1 MVTMGK
7 KLKKWLEI
15 IAMAVITGICL
26 VQVLYA
32 VVWAVRNGNNV
43 QDFYDTAVYLDSALT
58 LQSDGWRLIGYSLI
72 LKVFLPFGKSFSVAL
87 YLGQCAIGILC
98 FTQVIRSFVKLFWG
112 EQLSFLKAL
121 PVAVYIITIPIIWQM
136 QFAVLPDALCL
147 SFLLLLCSGLMECR
161 GLKDKPAPQVW
172 GMIAGSLFMLGI
184 LERHYFYGGCIL
196 IGANLLAQ
204 LIHFFKKENRKRSNY
219 ITALGLAVIIFI
231 MPIVVVTLW
240 NITPKSETYAAYS
253 PEADLWKRFVYPN
266 IVDDYPYYSE
276 DIQNVFSENDVIEVS
291 GRYEY
296 YRDKLMPLIEEYG
309 TDNAKTI
316 CLEMVKTGWMLHRNE
331 LIEKTVKEGISYA
344 LIPALMPKYMYNN
357 ANSLYGHNFSRMYE
371 VCPKLTADYMHVGM
385 NGFLVVCVL
394 GILMSGVR
402 VLADKHTCKAV
413 IKAILYSIVSTCCI
427 TLPAMLFSF
436 ARFDYRIGLFSTF
449 AWGICS
455 VVVIM
460 FPILSKKN
468 EQ

>member
-147 SFLLLLCSGLMECR
+147 SFSLLLCSGLMECR
-161 GLKDKPAPQVW
+161 G
-172 GMIAGSLFMLGI
+172 
-184 LERHYFYGGCIL
+184 
-196 IGANLLAQ
+196 
-204 LIHFFKKENRKRSNY
+204 
-219 ITALGLAVIIFI
+219 
-231 MPIVVVTLW
+231 
-240 NITPKSETYAAYS
+240 
-253 PEADLWKRFVYPN
+253 
-266 IVDDYPYYSE
+266 
-276 DIQNVFSENDVIEVS
+276 
-291 GRYEY
+291 
-296 YRDKLMPLIEEYG
+296 
-309 TDNAKTI
+309 
-316 CLEMVKTGWMLHRNE
+316 
-331 LIEKTVKEGISYA
+331 
-344 LIPALMPKYMYNN
+344 
-357 ANSLYGHNFSRMYE
+357 
-371 VCPKLTADYMHVGM
+371 
-385 NGFLVVCVL
+385 
-394 GILMSGVR
+394 
-402 VLADKHTCKAV
+402 
-413 IKAILYSIVSTCCI
+413 
-427 TLPAMLFSF
+427 
-436 ARFDYRIGLFSTF
+436 
-449 AWGICS
+449 
-455 VVVIM
+455 
-460 FPILSKKN
+460 
-468 EQ
+468 